1 MAEVDV
7 ITAEAALQP
16 AARMRRTDVRE
27 AGTKATRRQCAVAA
41 SVMTAAMHTQV
52 ARDRARLILKRR
64 TAAQH
69 MAHRTRQHT
78 AVVARLIA
86 VPRTV
91 VALRMAAHLMAA
103 VESTRNRSGRIGLR
117 RDIKTAEFRRRYVS
131 TRIRSEYCFGYSG
144 RLKNDLWARG

>member
-27 AGTKATRRQCAVAA
+27 ADTKATRRQCAVAA
-41 SVMTAAMHTQV
+41 SAMKAAMHTQV
-52 ARDRARLILKRR
+52 ARDRALLILKRR

-86 VPRTV
+86 VPLTV
-91 VALRMAAHLMAA
+91 AAHLMAV
-103 VESTRNRSGRIGLR
+103 VESTRNRSGPIGR
-117 RDIKTAEFRRRYVS
+117 RRNIKTAEFCRRYVS
-131 TRIRSEYCFGYSG
+131 TQIQSRC
-144 RLKNDLWARG
+144 